1 MRTRQPAVH
10 ALSAISLRRTPSA
23 GNLNTARRGPQ
34 GKGTKNSFFHSIP
47 RLVVIFSPFTCI
59 RDGGGTVF
67 YKLATSQHT
76 TNSGNIFSLYLYSG
90 RRWDCFLQTRL
101 LTAYHDSGNISPF
114 ICIWDG
120 GGTVFYKPVSSQHTT
135 NSGNISPFICIWDG
149 GGTVFVNIFQTT
161 LKACFCALTA
171 HGCTLTAVPRRS
183 PLCAHRLIIRL
194 RHDRRVT
201 TRSRPAVSYRAADL
215 ISRARTGDIRRQYGT
230 LSLQTR
236 ISRATRIPCHDDIPG
251 FHTNRGDT
259 PLRCA
264 PRHPMRVLPLSPQSL
279 PS

>member
-10 ALSAISLRRTPSA
+10 AFSAISLRRTTSVGKSIYHSA
-23 GNLNTARRGPQ
+23 RTARL
-34 GKGTKNSFFHSIP
+34 KHK
-47 RLVVIFSPFTCI
+47 
-59 RDGGGTVF
+59 
-67 YKLATSQHT
+67 KLISSQHT
-76 TNSGNIFSLYLYSG
+76 TNSGNI
-90 RRWDCFLQTRL
+90 
-101 LTAYHDSGNISPF
+101 SPV
-114 ICIWDG
+114 ICIRDG